1 MRSNLKYIFFWVVTT
16 IFCGNLIAQSKKEQ
30 ILILSNKLDS
40 LNSVLNKERS
50 LSLEKIKTLN
60 SEIGLTE
67 KKLGATNVQ
76 ITEVSNQLYY
86 SSKEIE
92 ALNFAN
98 TLLELELFSLQKEN
112 SSLKLKL
119 ASMLNPKFTK
129 TNSLNKN
136 EIEMVFVEGGK
147 FIMGSENSEPEE
159 KPAHLVIL
167 NSFYIGKYEVTQA
180 QWEAIMGANPSYFKG
195 CDNCPVDNVSWNDVQ
210 EFIRKLKLKTG
221 KNYRLPTEAEWEF
234 AAIGGMLSK
243 GFKYSGSNSID
254 EVAWYIW
261 NSGDTTHVVGSL
273 KPNELGIYD
282 MSGNVNE
289 WCGDRYSE
297 YNDLKQINP
306 KGPKSGS
313 FRVQRGG
320 CRSGHAR
327 ACPNTTRYKV
337 GPDERFVDFGFR
349 LVLPVSP

>member
-112 SSLKLKL
+112 SSLKLKVDSAL
-119 ASMLNPKFTK
+119 KS
-129 TNSLNKN
+129 SLT
-136 EIEMVFVEGGK
+136 IEMVYVEGGT
-147 FIMGSENSEPEE
+147 FQMGNYNGLEDE
-159 KPAHLVIL
+159 KPVHRVTLS
-167 NSFYIGKYEVTQA
+167 SFYIGKYEVTQSY
-180 QWEAIMGANPSYFKG
+180 WKAIMGNNPSHFAN
-195 CDNCPVDNVSWNDVQ
+195 CDNCPVENVSWIEIQ
-210 EFIRKLKLKTG
+210 EFILKLNQQTG
-221 KNYRLPTEAEWEF
+221 KNYRLPTEAEWEYS
-234 AAIGGMLSK
+234 AKGGKYSK
-243 GFKYSGSNSID
+243 GFNSSGSNNSSL
-254 EVAWYIW
+254 VGWQNK
-261 NSGDTTHVVGSL
+261 NSGGMPHKVGTKQS
-273 KPNELGIYD
+273 NELGIYD
-282 MSGNVNE
+282 MTGNVWE
-289 WCGDRYSE
+289 ICSDWLGDYS
-297 YNDLKQINP
+297 NISQTNP
-306 KGPKSGS
+306 TGS
-313 FRVQRGG
+313 FSGFMRVQRGG
-320 CRSGHAR
+320 CWSTSPDY
-327 ACPNTTRYKV
+327 CVPTTRGFW
-337 GPDERFVDFGFR
+337 GPDFGEHYSGFR
-349 LVLPVSP
+349 LVLPVNH